1 MDLKTWIKEEVL
13 INYKRV
19 KRSLNAFKILSKID
33 QLYQCGKN
41 ILGTSVYMLSKIKHI
56 HIFAAHS

>member
-41 ILGTSVYMLSKIKHI
+41 ILGTSV
-56 HIFAAHS
+56 